1 MTLNTGVNR
10 YQQNTINTASPQE
23 LTMML
28 YNGLVRFIKSS
39 VLSLDNNNLEEAN
52 NFNVRA
58 QDIISEFMLTL
69 DMRYEVSSN
78 LMALYDYMKRRLI
91 EANIK
96 KDKEITIEVQGFAE
110 ELRDTWFQAMK
121 LAKQQVAQV
130 SQVAQAR

>member
-1 MTLNTGVNR
+1 MTPNPGVNR

-39 VLSLDNNNLEEAN
+39 IQSLDDHNLEEAS

-96 KDKEITIEVQGFAE
+96 KDKEITVEVQGYAE

>member
-1 MTLNTGVNR
+1 MTLNTGVTR
-10 YQQNTINTASPQE
+10 YQQNTISTASPQE

-39 VLSLDNNNLEEAN
+39 ILSLDNNNIEEAN

-58 QDIISEFMLTL
+58 QDIITEFMLTL
-69 DMRYEVSSN
+69 DMRYEVSEN
-78 LMALYDYMKRRLI
+78 LMLLYDYMKRRLI

-96 KDKEITIEVQGFAE
+96 KDKEITVEVQGLAE